1 MIVGRKTTVVNPH
14 GIRAPNARSSV
25 SAANPAWLLTLG
37 PMNPHK
43 RSNMAGTKKNRASG
57 HHKARS
63 AHHHKRRHRHS
74 HNPFAK
80 SISLSKPT
88 DMVIAGLGVLV
99 GVTATKTVIGF
110 LPDFF
115 KQNTLYATIG
125 AFVAAGLEWW
135 LFSMVNAE
143 FGAAAGLGGIA
154 QAGSIAL
161 TNYFPTVGGKI
172 ALSGRGVGDFV
183 SGRFAV
189 PQNPVL
195 DGATAL
201 PLKQVQ
207 MVGAY
212 SKPYGVAA

>member
-14 GIRAPNARSSV
+14 RANARTSV

-37 PMNPHK
+37 PMNPKK
-43 RSNMAGTKKNRASG
+43 RSNMAAKKNRASG
-57 HHKARS
+57 HKHKAHH
-63 AHHHKRRHRHS
+63 AHHRKHRS

-115 KQNTLYATIG
+115 KQNTLYATLG

-161 TNYFPTVGGKI
+161 TNYFPSVGGRI
-172 ALSGRGVGDFV
+172 ALSGRRGVGDFV
-183 SGRFAV
+183 SGSFTV

-195 DGATAL
+195 DAATGM
-201 PLKQVQ
+201 PPKQV
-207 MVGAY
+207 MTVGAY
-212 SKPYGVAA
+212 SRPYGVAA

>member
-1 MIVGRKTTVVNPH
+1 
-14 GIRAPNARSSV
+14 
-25 SAANPAWLLTLG
+25 
-37 PMNPHK
+37 
-43 RSNMAGTKKNRASG
+43 MAGKKHHASG
-57 HHKARS
+57 
-63 AHHHKRRHRHS
+63 RRHRAH
-74 HNPFAK
+74 HARRNRHHHYHRRGNPFAK

-115 KQNTLYATIG
+115 KQNTLFATLG

-161 TNYFPTVGGKI
+161 TNYFPTVGGRI
-172 ALSGRGVGDFV
+172 ALAGFGDFV
-183 SGRFAV
+183 PGHFVV
-189 PQNPVL
+189 PQNPIL
-195 DGATAL
+195 DAATGMPPKMVAT
-201 PLKQVQ
+201 
-207 MVGAY
+207 VGAY
-212 SKPYGVAA
+212 GRPYGVAA